1 MSLIHLVGN
10 LAFILVACSF
20 MVKDILW
27 LRLLSVTASLFS
39 IAYNANVAASA
50 LWVPIYWNL
59 FFISLNFF
67 HITKIIFGNRKLKLS
82 DIELE
87 LYKIAFSELN
97 LMEFSKLIQLGSW
110 RDAEP
115 GVVLIQENQVMDEL
129 LLIYNGRV
137 EILVNDNKV
146 NELRDGQFIGEMS
159 FLTNHSASATVKTI
173 LPTKYIAWK
182 QKDLK
187 DLKGRNPAI
196 VFSLQSAMGMQMSLA
211 IKDKNL
217 IRTT

>member
-1 MSLIHLVGN
+1 
-10 LAFILVACSF
+10 
-20 MVKDILW
+20 
-27 LRLLSVTASLFS
+27 
-39 IAYNANVAASA
+39 
-50 LWVPIYWNL
+50 
-59 FFISLNFF
+59 
-67 HITKIIFGNRKLKLS
+67 
-82 DIELE
+82 
-87 LYKIAFSELN
+87 
-97 LMEFSKLIQLGSW
+97 
-110 RDAEP
+110 
-115 GVVLIQENQVMDEL
+115 MDEL

-159 FLTNHSASATVKTI
+159 FLTNHPASAAVKAI